1 MSLKQTSCVNTQ
13 VNGKKARL
21 FFSVHGRAER
31 FRCFKVLGCCTLF
44 DQDLGDPRG

>member
-13 VNGKKARL
+13 VNGKKDSL
-21 FFSVHGRAER
+21 FLSVHRRAEQ

-44 DQDLGDPRG
+44 DQDLGEPRG